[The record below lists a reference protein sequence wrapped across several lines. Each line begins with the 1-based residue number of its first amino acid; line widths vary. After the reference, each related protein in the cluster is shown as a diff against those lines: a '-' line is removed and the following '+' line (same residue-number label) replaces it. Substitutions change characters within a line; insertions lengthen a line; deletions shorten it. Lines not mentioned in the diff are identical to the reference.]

1 MTKCLFLVI
10 LVIKGGC
17 VSLQHNEILKNN
29 LKKPK
34 GQLEAVNRIMTEN
47 TMAKRKRT
55 NNDLQTTTQETKD

>member
-1 MTKCLFLVI
+1 MANVCWWFFFSKVI
-10 LVIKGGC
+10 ELLDT
-17 VSLQHNEILKNN
+17 VS
-29 LKKPK
+29 KKPK